1 MSKLFDTVFNSTV
14 AHSWCLCAPAAA
26 AVGVENDVS
35 QDAAG
40 THIRNIKLHP

>member
-1 MSKLFDTVFNSTV
+1 MFDYVSYSTV
-14 AHSWCLCAPAAA
+14 AHGWCLCAPAAA

>member
-1 MSKLFDTVFNSTV
+1 MFDYVSYSTV
-14 AHSWCLCAPAAA
+14 AHSWCLCAPAAAA